1 MLRTNLA
8 TRPFYNERLVHW
20 LLGLAAVAVIAFTA
34 FNLTEYLRVSGRQ
47 GGLEAEAV
55 RDETL
60 ARQLSAKAAQT
71 RQRIDPKS
79 LERISADAAL
89 VNGIIDARTFSWSAL
104 FEDVEATLPPNV
116 MLTAI
121 TPAVSADGA
130 TVSFMVAGKSVE
142 AIDTFI
148 ERLEATTHFSRVQVQ
163 EEAVV
168 EVGSIEARVT
178 GRYAPPAAASK
189 PGTGTPPEA
198 ATPAPAPAP
207 ASAAPAGP
215 GRQGAR

>member
-20 LLGLAAVAVIAFTA
+20 LLGLAAAAVVALTA
-34 FNLTEYLRVSGRQ
+34 FNVSEFMRLSGRQ
-47 GGLEAEAV
+47 GGLEADAV
-55 RDETL
+55 RDEAR
-60 ARQLSAKAAQT
+60 ARQLASKAAET
-71 RQRIDPKS
+71 RRRIDAKS

-104 FEDVEATLPPNV
+104 FEDIEATLPPTV

-121 TPAVSADGA
+121 TPAVDANGA
-130 TVSFMVAGKSVE
+130 TVIFMVAGKSVE

-148 ERLEATTHFSRVQVQ
+148 ERLEATKRFSDVQVQ

-168 EVGSIEARVT
+168 DDGTIEARVV
-178 GRYAPPAAASK
+178 GRYATGGTAAA
-189 PGTGTPPEA
+189 A
-198 ATPAPAPAP
+198 APVETTPAPAPAGP
-207 ASAAPAGP
+207 AAPPTP